1 MFLWI
6 GLGVKPDF
14 IQQVFGVASSIQV
27 DIEKI
32 ALPELNNPLSN
43 AVRSIIE
50 EIRIERH
57 RYMRVCI
64 LSSLFLLFKF
74 LCLLFF

>member
-6 GLGVKPDF
+6 GLGAKPDF
-14 IQQVFGVASSIQV
+14 IQQVFGVPSAIQV

-32 ALPELNNPLSN
+32 ALPELNNPLSK

-50 EIRIERH
+50 EIRIQRH

-64 LSSLFLLFKF
+64 
-74 LCLLFF
+74 